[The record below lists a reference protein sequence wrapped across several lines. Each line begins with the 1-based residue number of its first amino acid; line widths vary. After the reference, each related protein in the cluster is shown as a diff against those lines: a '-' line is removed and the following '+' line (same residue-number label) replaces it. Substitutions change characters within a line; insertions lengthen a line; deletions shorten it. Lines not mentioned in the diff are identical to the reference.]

1 MTRAL
6 VLVLLLAT
14 PCAAQWR
21 GTIGGRAVTCIP
33 MPGTL
38 FVAPTGGDAATV
50 TTLGLRCTGVPR
62 GAPRRVIEAQ
72 VYVANLAGTLAF
84 DGVLCKRG
92 PSPAHP
98 RRPVRHCCTLFG
110 NDFAGS
116 FTPVDYDTPPG
127 QLPLQTGRLTAFT
140 MGTSCRHATQP
151 VGAVSVRDIA
161 IAP

>member
-14 PCAAQWR
+14 PCAAQWS

-92 PSPAHP
+92 PSPRCFLRCRFCHVAISLG
-98 RRPVRHCCTLFG
+98 RER
-110 NDFAGS
+110 
-116 FTPVDYDTPPG
+116 
-127 QLPLQTGRLTAFT
+127 LP
-140 MGTSCRHATQP
+140 AT
-151 VGAVSVRDIA
+151 RKTR
-161 IAP
+161 